1 MICTDSVTTSG
12 PNGLNP
18 IDPAS
23 NDTMTTENQTAT
35 QRLTA
40 LQDLQRELEA
50 TLMAAKS
57 QYQRTRRE
65 LADARYI
72 VQGYER
78 STRPTE
84 MVQRD
89 EAQARLVQLQ
99 EQAQTESAQISAL
112 EGELNATH
120 DRISALFKGRDGYE
134 GAVMIYREAK
144 AHVAKAESA
153 LTDHRAQQQTAADA
167 LDKAEQT
174 RATATRDLENALD
187 AGTINRSRPAL
198 TKAEQVEGDARTLVG
213 NLQRHE
219 AKLADETE
227 SARQAMERAKKRV
240 FRYRAPVLAATLKQ
254 QLTGLALDAFAAAR
268 LAGSVLNFHGWLA
281 DAIDP
286 SPAAIEDHVTA
297 MLAELEKTTA
307 LEKTAHP

>member
-1 MICTDSVTTSG
+1 MICPDSVTTSG

-23 NDTMTTENQTAT
+23 NYTMTTENQTAT

-57 QYQRTRRE
+57 QYQRTRHE

-99 EQAQTESAQISAL
+99 E
-112 EGELNATH
+112 
-120 DRISALFKGRDGYE
+120 
-134 GAVMIYREAK
+134 
-144 AHVAKAESA
+144 
-153 LTDHRAQQQTAADA
+153 
-167 LDKAEQT
+167 
-174 RATATRDLENALD
+174 
-187 AGTINRSRPAL
+187 
-198 TKAEQVEGDARTLVG
+198 
-213 NLQRHE
+213 
-219 AKLADETE
+219 
-227 SARQAMERAKKRV
+227 
-240 FRYRAPVLAATLKQ
+240 
-254 QLTGLALDAFAAAR
+254 
-268 LAGSVLNFHGWLA
+268 
-281 DAIDP
+281 
-286 SPAAIEDHVTA
+286 
-297 MLAELEKTTA
+297 
-307 LEKTAHP
+307 